1 MKNLLI
7 DGNSLINRAF
17 YALPVLSTADGVYT
31 NGIYGFLKM
40 MYRAIDDFCPDRVIC
55 AFDIK
60 KPTFRHERF
69 PEYKAGRKK
78 MPEELV
84 PQIPLLQE
92 ILRQLGVYCA
102 SVEGFEADDII
113 GTYSRMGDENGDE
126 TVIIT
131 GDRDSF
137 QLVSGN
143 TSVWFTKKGISE
155 ILALTPENLKENYG
169 VDALH
174 VCDLKALM
182 GDSSDNIPGVPGVGE
197 KTALKLL
204 NDYGSLDG
212 VFLHENEIAGK
223 LGEKIRAGRASA
235 YESRF
240 LAEIVRNAPV
250 ENIKNIEYV
259 PADNEKAA
267 EIFNKYQLKS
277 LLDRVDGKEEIFGFE
292 TKDFDEFVFSG
303 DTLAVLER
311 ENEILVA
318 PDTKTQY
325 RISLTVDLLSNG
337 MSREA
342 ATEALRPFME
352 NEKISKYFYDS
363 KSAMHTFGKIKNIA
377 GDIML
382 AEYLID
388 AGSENVSYEG
398 VLKRYNVSDGAC
410 ALLYAHSK
418 QEKMLE
424 KRNLTALYRNVELPL
439 ARVLYDMEITGFY
452 VDTAVL
458 RKLGSEF
465 QTRID
470 ELSKEIFIMAG
481 KQFNLNSPFQ
491 LGEVL
496 FEDMG
501 LPSKKKNRRGYS
513 TDTDVLESIDHPIIP
528 LITEYR
534 QLQKLKSTYIDAMFA
549 LISPKTGRIHTTFKQ
564 AVTATGRL
572 SSAEPNLQN
581 IPVRYEAG
589 RNIRKAFLPEK
600 EGYVLVNGDYSQIEL
615 RILAHVSGDPTL
627 IKSFVSGEDIH
638 ARTAAE
644 VFGVDIKDV
653 TKEQRSRAKAVNF
666 GIIYGIGDFGL
677 AKNINSTRREAAE
690 FIEKY
695 LDRYPLVK
703 KYMEDSVKE
712 AKAKGYAETI
722 MGRRREL
729 PQLRAQNF
737 NVRSFGERAAM
748 NTPIQGSAADII
760 KMAMLNVEKKLK
772 ENPDLGKM
780 ILQVHDELIIEVK
793 EEFSGA
799 CAEMLKNE
807 MEHVAALKVPL
818 LVDTNTGRTWFELK

>member
-1 MKNLLI
+1 
-7 DGNSLINRAF
+7 
-17 YALPVLSTADGVYT
+17 
-31 NGIYGFLKM
+31 
-40 MYRAIDDFCPDRVIC
+40 
-55 AFDIK
+55 
-60 KPTFRHERF
+60 
-69 PEYKAGRKK
+69 
-78 MPEELV
+78 
-84 PQIPLLQE
+84 
-92 ILRQLGVYCA
+92 
-102 SVEGFEADDII
+102 
-113 GTYSRMGDENGDE
+113 
-126 TVIIT
+126 
-131 GDRDSF
+131 
-137 QLVSGN
+137 
-143 TSVWFTKKGISE
+143 
-155 ILALTPENLKENYG
+155 
-169 VDALH
+169 
-174 VCDLKALM
+174 
-182 GDSSDNIPGVPGVGE
+182 
-197 KTALKLL
+197 
-204 NDYGSLDG
+204 
-212 VFLHENEIAGK
+212 
-223 LGEKIRAGRASA
+223 
-235 YESRF
+235 
-240 LAEIVRNAPV
+240 
-250 ENIKNIEYV
+250 
-259 PADNEKAA
+259 
-267 EIFNKYQLKS
+267 
-277 LLDRVDGKEEIFGFE
+277 
-292 TKDFDEFVFSG
+292 
-303 DTLAVLER
+303 
-311 ENEILVA
+311 
-318 PDTKTQY
+318 
-325 RISLTVDLLSNG
+325 
-337 MSREA
+337 MSRDA

-363 KSAMHTFGKIKNIA
+363 KSALHTFGKIKNIA

-581 IPVRYEAG
+581 IPVRSEAG